1 MKNFRTVRNTLF
13 YIILILLI
21 LFSFMLIMCGIQ
33 RIVVLNNLEKAD
45 IIEYCGTFDATTIWH
60 GRRRSRNGYKLENG
74 DTVIL
79 SMEYIA
85 QENSSEELCFRYL
98 AEEDFLYRSHIVL
111 SVTSIDQNSIY
122 LSQESSKESW
132 LKFSI
137 VTIITGCLLFVL
149 TSMIPVI
156 FLVAP
161 KIKSI

>member
-1 MKNFRTVRNTLF
+1 MTALLLR
-13 YIILILLI
+13 ILLI
-21 LFSFMLIMCGIQ
+21 VAAICGLCPGAGAEPGSTHH
-33 RIVVLNNLEKAD
+33 V
-45 IIEYCGTFDATTIWH
+45 F
-60 GRRRSRNGYKLENG
+60 
-74 DTVIL
+74 
-79 SMEYIA
+79 A